1 MSLLIAVFSWAMLIT
16 LLAPRLLRWTAGA
29 LISLEERFLKQLEEF
44 HVFLQGRAVRVLAIG
59 LAVILVGIAAI
70 VFDRILLAPV
80 LLIGVSLLV
89 LVLVRVRFKK
99 RLKEIRYQL
108 PDVIELIATSLRAGS
123 SIRAAMLQVARQSPR
138 PISQE
143 LAILER
149 MQRIGVPLDA
159 AFDQWSKRLGIEE
172 VGLLAFTI
180 SVSSASGGNLS
191 ESLDRLATAFRQRL
205 MLEEKVDALTAQ
217 GRLQSWVMIALPI
230 VLGIV
235 LSFLDFDSM
244 APLWRSDTGLL
255 VLGLVAGLE
264 LLGFAWIRRLI
275 RMED

>member
-1 MSLLIAVFSWAMLIT
+1 MSLLIAVCSWSALVML
-16 LLAPRLLRWTAGA
+16 LGPRLLRWTGGT
-29 LISLEERFLKQLEEF
+29 LIRLEERFLKQLEDF

-59 LAVILVGIAAI
+59 LAVILFAVAAF

-80 LLIGVSLLV
+80 LLLGAGALV
-89 LVLVRVRFKK
+89 LVVIRVRFRG
-99 RLKEIRYQL
+99 RLKQIRYQL

-149 MQRIGVPLDA
+149 MQRIGVPLDT

-230 VLGIV
+230 ILGIV
-235 LSFLDFDSM
+235 LSLMDFESM

-264 LLGFAWIRRLI
+264 LLGFIWIRRLI